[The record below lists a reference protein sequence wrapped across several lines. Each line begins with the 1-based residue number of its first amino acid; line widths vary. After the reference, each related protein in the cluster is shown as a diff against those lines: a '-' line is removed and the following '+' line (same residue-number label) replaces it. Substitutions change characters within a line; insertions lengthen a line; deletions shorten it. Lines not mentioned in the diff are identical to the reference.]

1 LQAYLFPFQVLK
13 GALLKTTKRS
23 LFAVGAVA
31 AVSALVLSGCA
42 AEEAEPT
49 ATATATATQ
58 SEAPTEQSPA
68 IETLVVWVD
77 DDAGRSLEGVAAQF
91 EADTGI
97 VVELV
102 IKEFGAIR
110 DEAATAIPTGEG
122 PDMLVGAHDWTG
134 QLVSAGVIAPV
145 ELGAALSDFRPNA
158 LAAFSYDNALYGLPF
173 GVENIGLVCN
183 SAMVPE
189 QPASFEELVEIGF
202 QVQRNPDDLD
212 AYHMYYFQTS
222 FGAPVFVTNPDGSYT
237 SELGMAGEEGFA
249 YAEWLAEF
257 GSTASLMGY
266 GDIENGVKTGEIPCW
281 VTGPWAVPGIAEAL
295 GEDGYAIYSLPSVGG
310 ETPNQFMGAFG
321 FYVSSQTEDPL
332 YVNKFLSEYVASEA
346 VQTEIF
352 EIGGR
357 TPAHI
362 GALEAAGDNN
372 KIIAGFGAAG
382 ANAAPM
388 PNIPAMNSVWA
399 SWGSTQAAI
408 FDGKVDAR
416 EGWQKMIDEINAA
429 IAG

>member
-1 LQAYLFPFQVLK
+1 MK
-13 GALLKTTKRS
+13 STKRS
-23 LFAVGAVA
+23 LFAIGAIA
-31 AVSALVLSGCA
+31 AASALVLSGCA
-42 AEEAEPT
+42 ASEEAATTPT
-49 ATATATATQ
+49 ATETT
-58 SEAPTEQSPA
+58 EAPAEQSPA

-77 DDAGRSLEGVAAQF
+77 DNAAKSLEGVAAQF

-97 VVELV
+97 AVELV
-102 IKEFGAIR
+102 IKEFGSIR

-122 PDMLVGAHDWTG
+122 PDMMVGAHVWTG
-134 QLVSAGVIAPV
+134 QLVAAGVIAPV
-145 ELGAALSDFRPNA
+145 ELGAALDDFRSNA

-173 GVENIGLVCN
+173 GVENIALVCN
-183 SAMVPE
+183 SELVPE
-189 QPASFEELVEIGF
+189 QPASFEELVDIGF

-212 AYHMYYFQTS
+212 SYHMYYFQTS
-222 FGAPVFVTNPDGSYT
+222 FGAPVFESNADGSYT

-257 GSTASLMGY
+257 GPTASLMDY
-266 GDIENGVKTGEIPCW
+266 GTIEAGVKAGEIPCW
-281 VTGPWAVPGIAEAL
+281 ITGPWAVPGIAEAL
-295 GEDGYAIYSLPSVGG
+295 GQDGYAIYSLPSVGG

-332 YVNKFLSEYVASEA
+332 YVNKFLSEYIASEA

-352 EIGGR
+352 EVGGR
-357 TPAHI
+357 IPAHI
-362 GALEAAGDNN
+362 GALEAAGDN
-372 KIIAGFGAAG
+372 KIVAGFGAAG

-399 SWGSTQAAI
+399 SWGATQAAI